1 MIATSC
7 LIVMAVCGQM
17 SVSDYARVEPMWGC
31 APEIDILDEQTVRFT
46 NPRNRQETYT
56 HSFEIKESEAKC
68 GQPQP
73 ESMPDCPANIDIEYC
88 DGKEK
93 TDPHRAAHIAENVCT
108 VTVHTSSKDVRIDRD
123 PRASG
128 MRVDVDNIGKR
139 VLVRRYTQGPLDRQY
154 YLIDMCSSQVIEGE
168 VDKRVGRLGRIRTSL
183 LQGSDDI
190 MSTKMWLW
198 VGRPYIIYTH
208 IYLSGLKFSSA
219 LSILRPRSVFS
230 YVLDVCSEDGSSIYT
245 FREPIMTLTEKPEV
259 FAKGK
264 IVILAHEAYHIFR
277 FNE

>member
-1 MIATSC
+1 MIATGC
-7 LIVMAVCGQM
+7 LIVMAACGQM

-31 APEIDILDEQTVRFT
+31 APEIDILDDQTVRFT

-56 HSFEIKESEAKC
+56 HSFEIKESEAKG
-68 GQPQP
+68 GQLQT
-73 ESMPDCPANIDIEYC
+73 ESTPDFPANVDIAYC

-93 TDPHRAAHIAENVCT
+93 TDPRRAAHIAENVCT
-108 VTVHTSSKDVRIDRD
+108 VTVHTSRKDVRIDRD

-154 YLIDMCSSQVIEGE
+154 YLIDMCSGQVIEGE
-168 VDKRVGRLGRIRTSL
+168 VDKRVGRLGLIRTSL
-183 LQGSDDI
+183 LEGSDDI

-198 VGRPYIIYTH
+198 EGRPYIIYTH
-208 IYLSGLKFSSA
+208 IYFSGLKFSSV

-245 FREPIMTLTEKPEV
+245 FREPIMKLTEKPEV